1 MTPHK
6 ITLDEYHQMGS
17 IFPMARIELIEG
29 GLFDMAPIGIP
40 HVWAV
45 GQLTRL
51 LTLRLANQAFI
62 FCQSPLSLPD
72 SEPEPD
78 LMVAKTAD
86 YRHRLPEPA
95 DVLLL
100 IEVAD
105 SSIRYDRNRKL
116 PLYAR
121 YGIPEVWLIDLNARV
136 VEVYRQPAGDS
147 YQVVTTPNELTPLAF
162 PELTL
167 ALEDFLP

>member
-6 ITLDEYHQMGS
+6 ITPDEYHQMGP
-17 IFPMARIELIEG
+17 IFPVARIELIEG
-29 GLFDMAPIGIP
+29 DLFDMAPIGIP

-78 LMVAKTAD
+78 LMVAKPAD

-100 IEVAD
+100 VEVAD
-105 SSIRYDRNRKL
+105 SSIRYDRSRKL

-121 YGIPEVWLIDLNARV
+121 HGIPEVWLIDLNARV
-136 VEVYRQPAGDS
+136 VEVYREPAGDS
-147 YQVVTTPNELTPLAF
+147 YQVVTTPNALTPLAF

-167 ALEDFLP
+167 APEDFLP